1 MNRAKSKRQFRFIDL
16 FAGLGGFHQAAV
28 RCGGRCVFASEIEPG
43 LRNVYEKNF
52 GVIPAGDIRE
62 VKPESIPKHDLLC
75 AGFPCQPFSKAGDQA
90 GMDDIKRGTLFWNI
104 LSIIKIHRPQLVL
117 LENVAHFVRHDAGQ
131 TYSRVKESLEAEG
144 YFVEHRQYSPHQFG
158 VPQIRERIYL
168 LATRKKSKP
177 FNWPEVAIHHDLTIH
192 SILDE
197 NPIEATPLSL
207 QVKQCIKTWQQF
219 LDCIPLRDPLPSFPI
234 WSMEFGATYPYDKGA
249 LAALPLPK
257 LRRSLGAFGCSLDGF
272 KRAELLLRL
281 PKYALNTE
289 DFPKWKQDFIRQN
302 REFWAR
308 HGPRLRTWLPKIKKF
323 PTSLQKLEWNCQ
335 GEERRIQNYIIQ
347 FRASGMRVKRPT
359 TSPSLVA
366 MTSTQIP
373 IIGWQNRYMTA
384 RECAR
389 LQSMNELESLPSGI
403 AAFKALGNA
412 VNVDVVEAVLR
423 GAISHL
429 K

>member
-1 MNRAKSKRQFRFIDL
+1 MIRAESNREFRFIDL

-43 LRNVYEKNF
+43 LRQVYKENF
-52 GVIPAGDIRE
+52 GVMPVGDIRE
-62 VKPESIPKHDLLC
+62 VKPKNIPKHDLLC

-90 GMDDIKRGTLFWNI
+90 GMDDKQRGTLFWNI
-104 LSIIKIHRPQLVL
+104 LSIIQTHRPKLVL
-117 LENVAHFVRHDAGQ
+117 LENVAHFVRHDAGH

-144 YFVEHRQYSPHQFG
+144 YFVEPRQYSPHQFG

-168 LATRKKSKP
+168 LATRKKRKP
-177 FNWPEVAIHHDLTIH
+177 FNWPEATIHHDLSIH
-192 SILDE
+192 SILDDK
-197 NPIEATPLSL
+197 PLEATALSL
-207 QVKQCIKTWQQF
+207 QVLQCIRTWQQF
-219 LDCIPLRDPLPSFPI
+219 LDCIPPSDPLPSFPI
-234 WSMEFGATYPYDKGA
+234 WSMEFGATYPYDQGS

-257 LRRSLGAFGCSLDGF
+257 LRKYFGAFGCSLEGLN
-272 KRAELLLRL
+272 RAEILQKI
-281 PKYALNTE
+281 PKYALNP
-289 DFPKWKQDFIRQN
+289 DAFPKWKQDFIRQN
-302 REFWAR
+302 RDFWAN
-308 HGPRLRTWLPKIKKF
+308 HAAHLRTWLPKIQKF

-335 GEERRIQNYIIQ
+335 GEERRIKNYIIQ

-373 IIGWQNRYMTA
+373 IIGWQDRYMTA

-389 LQSMNELESLPSGI
+389 LQSMGKLPSLPSGI

-423 GAISHL
+423 GALSHL